1 MSSLTS
7 PPALR
12 VMLDALARISSAA
25 ELPEG
30 WFDPGSVGLSERARE
45 VATEFVYL
53 LAVEGLLARDAR
65 LDVIPTPIGGIQ
77 FEWAG
82 NNGEIEVEIDAQ
94 GRFYL
99 LVEHPDGSMEES
111 PRSDPVSAIAALPHI
126 RRVLA

>member
-1 MSSLTS
+1 MATRTS
-7 PPALR
+7 PRALTHTT
-12 VMLDALARISSAA
+12 LARISDAA

-30 WFDPGSVGLSERARE
+30 WFDSGSVGLSERARE

-65 LDVIPTPIGGIQ
+65 LDVIPIAGIQ

-99 LVEHPDGSMEES
+99 LVEHPDGSMEET
-111 PRSDPVSAIAALPHI
+111 PRSDPVSAIVVLPHI
-126 RRVLA
+126 RHVLA